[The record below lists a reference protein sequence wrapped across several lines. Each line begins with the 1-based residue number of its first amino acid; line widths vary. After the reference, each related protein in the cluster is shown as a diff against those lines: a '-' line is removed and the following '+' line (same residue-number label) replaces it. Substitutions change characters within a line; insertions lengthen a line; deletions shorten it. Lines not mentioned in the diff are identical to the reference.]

1 MRRHLIGLGLAVAMF
16 LVMFFGGAWGYLR
29 LLRLPAAA
37 TAPVSAL
44 PAHGGSLLTSS
55 DVIFSMGAVV
65 ATGVIAGILVAW
77 PRISPLA
84 AGLPGLVA
92 LAWTALYMVSV
103 KQAVAL
109 IPLKGH
115 AFGAGWE
122 ALLFNGILGFAGL
135 AMVVPMCLPARW
147 GNPYAEEEAEA
158 EADAS
163 DAQDYMVGLK
173 ENVAA
178 ESAGARDSAGAHRRS
193 EVLTGRPIPPAGQ
206 RLTGGQARVSGAQTR
221 VTGSQPQMADARV
234 TGVQQRVTSSQQQLT
249 ADELSAQLRM
259 SGAQRR
265 ITGAQQRLY
274 GGQRPTGGQ
283 RLLSDQ
289 QGGSAPWERPR
300 MPGTEGQ

>member
-44 PAHGGSLLTSS
+44 PAHGGSLLASS

-163 DAQDYMVGLK
+163 DARDYMAGLK
-173 ENVAA
+173 ENVTAD
-178 ESAGARDSAGAHRRS
+178 SAGARDSAGAHRRS
-193 EVLTGRPIPPAGQ
+193 EVITGRPIPPAGQ
-206 RLTGGQARVSGAQTR
+206 RLTGGQARVSGAQAR
-221 VTGSQPQMADARV
+221 VTGSQQQM
-234 TGVQQRVTSSQQQLT
+234 T
-249 ADELSAQLRM
+249 AHELSAQLRM

-265 ITGAQQRLY
+265 ITGTQQRLY
-274 GGQRPTGGQ
+274 DEQRPTGGQ

-289 QGGSAPWERPR
+289 RGQSAPWERPGGSGFGED
-300 MPGTEGQ
+300 PFQ